1 MLLNK
6 LGLGSVQFGVAYGIS
21 NTSGQTPAEE
31 VSSILE
37 LAQQHGVS
45 LIDTASG
52 YGNAEAVLG
61 MNNLDAFQVV
71 SKFLPPNSEISIEV
85 QLQQSLQRLQLPQ
98 LYGYLA
104 HRPEDV
110 LQHPEQWKTL
120 LKLRAEGFVQKIGF
134 SLNTPDNLAALLAAG
149 MVPDLIQV
157 PYNFVDRRFEN
168 AMQSLHQQG
177 CEIHTRSAFWQGLFF
192 RQPEGLPHF
201 FEPIKPILTDLQQLP
216 NLPAAL
222 LQFVA
227 QQSFIDR
234 VIIGVENQLQLL
246 QNIQN
251 LQQPEV
257 ALPKA
262 TCAISD
268 EILMPANWP
277 KT

>member
-1 MLLNK
+1 MLRNK

-31 VSSILE
+31 VSHILQI
-37 LAQQHGVS
+37 AQQQGVS

-52 YGNAEAVLG
+52 YGNAETVLG
-61 MNNLDAFQVV
+61 MNNLDAFKVV
-71 SKFLPPNSEISIEV
+71 SKFLPPTAEISIEV
-85 QLQQSLQRLQLPQ
+85 QLQQSLQHLGLTQ

-110 LQHPEQWKTL
+110 LRHPEQWKIL
-120 LKLRAEGFVQKIGF
+120 LQLKADGLVQKIGF
-134 SLNTPDNLAALLAAG
+134 SLNTTDNLAALLEAG

-168 AMQSLHQQG
+168 AMQTLHQQG

-192 RQPEGLPHF
+192 REPQGLPHF
-201 FEPIKPILTDLQQLP
+201 FEPVKPLLTAMQQLP
-216 NLPAAL
+216 NLPASL

-234 VIIGVENQLQLL
+234 VIIGVENQQQLL

-251 LQQPEV
+251 LQQPNV
-257 ALPKA
+257 TLPMA
-262 TCAISD
+262 TIAVSD